1 MAKPKSVP
9 GSNGALPAS
18 PNVTPDSASE
28 RRIGMDEYFMGIAIA
43 VRERADCKGQKVG
56 AVIVVED
63 HIVSTGYNGTPT
75 KMVNCSD
82 GGCVRCLNRDKRYPS
97 GTGYDL
103 CICVHAEQ
111 NAILAAAR
119 FGISIQGSTLYTTT
133 QPCFG
138 CLKEML
144 QARVKGVY
152 YIHPW
157 TSPRDE
163 DQERQYRV
171 LMGQFPNGVKKLSIQ
186 DPRKHWAIPAAGAA
200 SRGIDGHGMESV

>member
-1 MAKPKSVP
+1 MTKGKSVT
-9 GSNGALPAS
+9 GSNGAFAQ
-18 PNVTPDSASE
+18 SAEVATE
-28 RRIGMDEYFMGIAIA
+28 RISKARIGLDEYFMGIALA
-43 VRERADCKGQKVG
+43 VRERADCRGQKVG

-82 GGCVRCLNRDKRYPS
+82 GGCVRCLNRDKKYPT

-119 FGISIQGSTLYTTT
+119 FGISIQGATLYTTT

-152 YIHPW
+152 YIHAW

-171 LMGQFPNGVKKLSIQ
+171 LMGQFPNGVKKLDLQ
-186 DPRKHWAIPAAGAA
+186 DPRKDWALPYSKAATAVVD
-200 SRGIDGHGMESV
+200 RHGMES